1 MSAITL
7 NHPKHHQKS
16 YLNVYACL
24 DFRGPP
30 GPGLGGPGA
39 DPGPVRARAG
49 PTLYMNFNFSLKI
62 QFWSYDHVKTF
73 FVIGNKSV

>member
-24 DFRGPP
+24 DFRGPSRVLA
-30 GPGLGGPGA
+30 GPDPGGPG
-39 DPGPVRARAG
+39 PSAG

-62 QFWSYDHVKTF
+62 QFWSHDHVKTF